1 MFLDLNQLVPAVF
14 GDWMIILSFLFIGKS
29 RASVSSSNEM
39 FYFQRGSAQL
49 VGHFLPN
56 SVRDEKILREN
67 SEDFLYFSSINFIKE
82 VR

>member
-1 MFLDLNQLVPAVF
+1 MK
-14 GDWMIILSFLFIGKS
+14 LF
-29 RASVSSSNEM
+29 M